1 MAVVLTNNATT
12 QLATSLTTGTT
23 TLSVTAGTGA
33 KFPAPGASQWFP
45 VTLIK
50 ANGTLE
56 ICRCTSRSGDV
67 LTVARA
73 QEGTAAQAF
82 AAGDR
87 VELRLTNAAMAEFG
101 QLGSSQQWMGSN
113 TFQGPTVYNSNST
126 HNADLY
132 FATSGTDTP
141 GLIFSTPTRAGYM
154 DMIDGNVRI
163 FQYDGTTTLFPL
175 QCDWV
180 NQRLITYNGGI
191 VWHSGNFAPA
201 AYLPVGGKAAD
212 SDLLDGRDSGGFLL
226 KAASN
231 VNCETTRITSAVVPN
246 IAAAQQNQTALA
258 IDNGNNQ
265 FSSASIELH
274 RLGSFIAFF
283 GIDTDNQLKVG
294 GGSFGANAYPIWTDY
309 NGNLKATNAQAAL
322 PVGSVG
328 SYAFC
333 RNLNG
338 GTLGAGAVLSGS
350 ELRYTDTSNAGGIAP
365 PSGSWRSMGECR
377 SGYSSLWLRYA

>member
-1 MAVVLTNNATT
+1 MSVLLTNNATT

-23 TLSVTAGTGA
+23 TLSVTAGTGG
-33 KFPAPGASQWFP
+33 KFPAPGPSQWFP
-45 VTLIK
+45 VTLVK

-87 VELRLTNAAMAEFG
+87 VELRLTNAAMSEFA
-101 QLGSSQQWMGSN
+101 QTTVSNNWSQQQTFAGGFASGS
-113 TFQGPTVYNSNST
+113 TGRFVSGVPESPR
-126 HNADLY
+126 LY
-132 FATSGTDTP
+132 FANSGRSANMDLSGGVWRLFSEDNSP
-141 GLIFSTPTRAGYM
+141 AQVGLQLSFG
-154 DMIDGNVRI
+154 DGSFLVFGN
-163 FQYDGTTTLFPL
+163 
-175 QCDWV
+175 
-180 NQRLITYNGGI
+180 N
-191 VWHSGNFAPA
+191 VWHTGNLNPA
-201 AYLPVGGKAAD
+201 AYLPLGAKAAD
-212 SDLLDGRDSGGFLL
+212 SDLLDGRDSSGYLM

-231 VNCETTRITSAVVPN
+231 VNCESTRITSAIVPN
-246 IAAAQQNQTALA
+246 ISAAQQNQTALA
-258 IDNGNNQ
+258 IDNGANTY
-265 FSSASIELH
+265 SSASIELH
-274 RLGSFIAFF
+274 RLGQFIAFF

-294 GGSFGANAYPIWTDY
+294 GGSFGAVAYPIWTDY

-338 GTLGAGAVLSGS
+338 ITLGAGAVLSGA

>member
-1 MAVVLTNNATT
+1 MPVILTNNATT

-23 TLSVTAGTGA
+23 TLSVTAGTGG
-33 KFPAPGASQWFP
+33 KFPAPGPSQWFP
-45 VTLIK
+45 VTLVK

-87 VELRLTNAAMAEFG
+87 VELRLTNGAMSEFAQTG
-101 QLGSSQQWMGSN
+101 VANNWAQPQTFASGLYSSVVRLVTGINES
-113 TFQGPTVYNSNST
+113 
-126 HNADLY
+126 ARLY
-132 FATSGTDTP
+132 FGNSGRSANIDLAGP
-141 GLIFSTPTRAGYM
+141 VWRVFSEDNSPAQVGLQLSFA
-154 DMIDGNVRI
+154 DGSFYVFGN
-163 FQYDGTTTLFPL
+163 
-175 QCDWV
+175 
-180 NQRLITYNGGI
+180 N
-191 VWHSGNFAPA
+191 VWHTGNLNPA
-201 AYLPVGGKAAD
+201 AYLPVGAKAAD
-212 SDLLDGRDSGGFLL
+212 SNLIDGYDINQLVIRGGTMDTTSMQFQSAQPPSIAV
-226 KAASN
+226 AA
-231 VNCETTRITSAVVPN
+231 TT
-246 IAAAQQNQTALA
+246 QTALS
-258 IDNGNNQ
+258 INNIANQ
-265 FSSASIELH
+265 AASASIGFRRE
-274 RLGSFIAFF
+274 GAFVAIF
-283 GIDTDNQLKVG
+283 GLDTDNQFKVG
-294 GGSFGANAYPIWTDY
+294 GGSFGQVSYPIWTDY
-309 NGNLKATNAQAAL
+309 NGNLKATNAQSAL

-338 GTLGAGAVLSGS
+338 ATIGAGMVLTGS